1 MAFMGIS
8 VGVLAL
14 LVCAL
19 VLLFGVRGARKI
31 LGWSFGLLIFCAVGV
46 GAVIWIWSSY
56 QMRTPTAVSSIPG
69 AASPATPMR
78 IIPPLPTGFVLDNT
92 PDLADKTRVTGPDKR
107 IFVFYVGTEK
117 AAIEGFMLSQFGAPG
132 SRRAECWT
140 KEPGPWCDYR

>member
-8 VGVLAL
+8 VGVLA

-31 LGWSFGLLIFCAVGV
+31 LGRSFGLLIFCAVGV

-69 AASPATPMR
+69 AASPATPVR

-92 PDLADKTRVTGPDKR
+92 PDLADKIRVTGPDKR
-107 IFVFYVGTEK
+107 IFVFSVGTEK